1 MRFCRSISAKCSGY
15 WKKSQKPY
23 LHMKHQILII
33 LLIALTTGLNNT
45 FAQNIQLLD
54 VNTRQAIDGASW
66 QYDGKTG
73 ITDSRGSLNIEY
85 KADASLSISH
95 LNYGAWQLTPAEVK
109 KALETKT
116 IFREETCHSLMPV
129 TIVALHTPLSS
140 QATLSLNT
148 RDRLA
153 HDGGDILNSIE
164 GFSSIRKSGAYGSD
178 PVFRGFKSDQ
188 LNIIINGA
196 QTATAACPN
205 RMDPPSSQVAPNMI
219 SHIEIQKGP
228 HSLRYGNSFG
238 ATINYIPLAP
248 RYSDKQRIYGRI
260 TGSFETNG
268 EVIRNEGVVGISGKR
283 YDLGIFGSFA
293 KGSNY
298 TDGDG
303 NSVAARFSRASA
315 GASLGIKI
323 SEKQNLNLS
332 ATRNFARDTDFPTL
346 PMDLRSD
353 DTWLLNA
360 RHNLNIN
367 RDVLKSWN
375 TALYASLV
383 DHKMDNLLKTI
394 DPRMM
399 NASTPANT
407 RVFGGRTEGRWLSGN
422 SGVFA
427 GADLRIENASGERKR
442 EFIAGPNAG
451 KVFFDNVWQNGTI
464 SKSAIFAEYQ
474 KTLTGITLIVSAR
487 LELNQSGINDEA
499 VEFSNIYENT
509 AETQLNPALS
519 GGGVK
524 NIGNN
529 FSAGLWLGSA
539 KRSGSM
545 TERFINYFPVGQDAY
560 ELLGNPN
567 IKPETNNQADFNLSY
582 KTAKTIVS
590 LDVFASVINHYISS
604 VIDTNLT
611 PRFPTSP
618 GVRKY
623 VNIDKAFK
631 TGFEMSWKQSLTAHI
646 QQRLS
651 VAYTYGQNTEIK
663 EPLPEI
669 APMDFRYS
677 VSGSFFKDKLHP
689 SISLRHVLMQ
699 QRTSAEFGENE
710 SPAFTLADITVS
722 WKFSKVLSATAGV
735 QNLFD
740 VAYYEHL
747 NRPVSGTT
755 PKPIYAPGRNF
766 SIAVTADLF

>member
-1 MRFCRSISAKCSGY
+1 M
-15 WKKSQKPY
+15 KSK
-23 LHMKHQILII
+23 ILII
-33 LLIALTTGLNNT
+33 VLIALITGLNNI
-45 FAQNIQLLD
+45 FAQSIQLLD
-54 VNTRQAIDGASW
+54 LNTRQPIEGASW
-66 QYDGKTG
+66 QYDGKSG
-73 ITDSRGSLNIEY
+73 ITSHRGTFTIEY
-85 KADASLSISH
+85 EADAPLSLSH
-95 LNYGAWQLTPAEVK
+95 LNYGSWNLTPADVK
-109 KALETKT
+109 KALEIKA
-116 IFREETCHSLMPV
+116 IFREETSHSLMPV

-164 GFSSIRKSGAYGSD
+164 GFSSIRKSGAYGFD
-178 PVFRGFKSDQ
+178 PVFRGFKYDQ

-219 SHIEIQKGP
+219 SHIEVQKGP

-248 RYSDKQRIYGRI
+248 RYSDKQSLYGRI

-268 EVIRNEGVVGISGKR
+268 EIIRNEGVVGISGKR

-360 RHNLNIN
+360 RHSFNIN

-375 TALYASLV
+375 TAIYASLV

-399 NASTPANT
+399 NASTPAKT
-407 RVFGGRTEGRWLSGN
+407 KAYGGRTEGRWLSGN
-422 SGVFA
+422 SSVFA
-427 GADLRIENASGERKR
+427 GADLRIENSSGERKR

-451 KVFFDNVWQNGTI
+451 KVFYDNVWQNGTI
-464 SKSAIFAEYQ
+464 SKSAVFAEFQ
-474 KTLTGITLIVSAR
+474 KTLTGLTLIFSGR
-487 LELNQSGINDEA
+487 LELNQSGIDDEA
-499 VEFSNIYENT
+499 VEFSNNYEST
-509 AETQLNPALS
+509 AETQVNPAVS
-519 GGGVK
+519 AGGVK
-524 NIGNN
+524 SIGNN
-529 FSAGLWLGSA
+529 FSAGIWLGSA

-582 KTAKTIVS
+582 KSVKTIVS
-590 LDVFASVINHYISS
+590 LDIFASVINQYISAT
-604 VIDTNLT
+604 IDTSLT

-618 GVRKY
+618 GVRRF

-631 TGFEMSWKQSLTAHI
+631 TGFEVSWKQSLTTQI

-651 VAYTYGQNTEIK
+651 VAYTYGQNTVID

-677 VSGSFFKDKLHP
+677 LSGSFFKDKLRP
-689 SISLRHVLMQ
+689 SINLRHVLSQ
-699 QRTSAEFGENE
+699 ERTSAEFGEKK

-722 WKFSKVLSATAGV
+722 WKFNKVLSATAGV

-747 NRPVSGTT
+747 NRPISGTT